1 MRISAMTPV
10 LAMVALLAVPA
21 QAGQADYNFKVFGG
35 VAYVAPLSDSSIEGV
50 GDAVEAASEVGWE
63 IGGEWKPFN
72 RFGFELSYLNATHD
86 VEADGVTFAEVKLR
100 PWNFTVNWHIINGEH
115 LNWYIGPTVSYVD
128 WGNIESPT
136 TDPVPTDSD
145 TAFGISTG
153 LDIGFNQTFA
163 IVAGVRWLNT
173 SVESTDSSVKV
184 DVDPLFARL
193 GVAFRF

>member
-1 MRISAMTPV
+1 MKRIAFVTALG
-10 LAMVALLAVPA
+10 LAAILAVPA
-21 QAGQADYNFKVFGG
+21 QAGQADYKFKVFGG
-35 VAYVAPLSDSSIEGV
+35 VAYVAPMSDSTIDSST
-50 GDAVEAASEVGWE
+50 VEAASEVGWE
-63 IGGEWKPFN
+63 VGGEWKPFN

-86 VEADGVTFAEVKLR
+86 VESDGNKVAEVKLR
-100 PWNFTVNWHIINGEH
+100 PFNLTVNWHVINGEH
-115 LNWYIGPTVSYVD
+115 LNWYLGPTVSYVD
-128 WGNIESPT
+128 WGNIDSPT

-153 LDIGFNQTFA
+153 LDIGFTQKFA

-173 SVESTDSSVKV
+173 SVQSSNGDTTV